1 MPTDTNAPFET
12 IVAMPEITEQEKSPE
27 QLEQEQ
33 LQKELFDYELAK
45 PFLKELVDQFESEKI
60 ATRLNRERRQID
72 VNIEQ
77 LRSEGKLAQDE
88 PFIPIRVIDN
98 NISKEKPAYIAYLQQ
113 SRRLVIFHDSIEP
126 TKKHE
131 KLESAFTRGMSY
143 NGWLTPHFKVVD
155 GSQLHGWDW
164 AEAVFDETKPLH
176 AAIEHVGHECL
187 ILPRD
192 TQDIQACARIMREFK
207 LTRTQLKGFVRKFGF
222 NKERVDELFNSND
235 KSGNQTSP
243 ADAVKRDRSFTVY
256 RVYCKYEGAVWVK
269 WYAPGCNGWLK
280 EPEKLYLGVDEKQ
293 QVPIETPRQYPALQ
307 AMQEGIPV
315 PPDATVDENGIAT
328 WNEQTTEEQWVP
340 VEETEYPFSI
350 YIYDETEEKEIVLH
364 KGRAF
369 KDKFTQEGMTAGW
382 SSVMRGHLRASM
394 QIAAPTN
401 PTMNGSKLQSN
412 EIKDRAILKEPMEF
426 LTMAYPDPAM
436 LQALQGLDLKNAQQ
450 TNQNTYALQTKDR
463 VTAKQISTAEKDQ
476 NLVTGVQVS
485 NFAQYVRDIYTRI
498 WRIVKSQAQ
507 QDLIQLVGDFE
518 VAVDPATG
526 QQVSTFVN
534 DQAVLQIP
542 FDIRP
547 AGDVDYVQRNELI
560 QQMQQ
565 FWPVVQ
571 NTPVAGAF
579 LGKML
584 KLQFAEDGELWAEML
599 VQGNQ
604 PLQLLAQFVA
614 ILTAAMQNPQE
625 IMAMGPAEMQ
635 NLQML
640 LQQAQQV
647 IAQQQGAM
655 NPPQPAKSGSPQ
667 AAPEQPNKQNE
678 QLAQEV

>member
-1 MPTDTNAPFET
+1 MPTDTNAPYT
-12 IVAMPEITEQEKSPE
+12 DIQAMPEITEQDKTPE
-27 QLEQEQ
+27 QLEAEQ
-33 LQKELFDYELAK
+33 AQKELFDYELAK
-45 PFLKELVDQFESEKI
+45 PFLKELVDQFESERT
-60 ATRLNRERRQID
+60 ATKLNRERRQID

-113 SRRLVIFHDSIEP
+113 SRRLVIFHDSVEP

-222 NKERVDELFNSND
+222 SKERVDELFNSND

-256 RVYCKYEGAVWVK
+256 RVYCKYEGVVWVK

-280 EPEKLYLGVDEKQ
+280 DPEKLYLGVDVKQ
-293 QVPIETPRQYPALQ
+293 QVEIPTPRQYPALQ
-307 AMQEGIPV
+307 AMQEGVPI
-315 PPDATVDENGIAT
+315 PPDATVDENGIAS
-328 WNEQTTEEQWVP
+328 WNEMTVEEQWVP

-369 KDKFTQEGMTAGW
+369 KDKFTQEGLTAGW
-382 SSVMRGHLRASM
+382 SSFMRGHLRASM
-394 QIAAPTN
+394 QIATPTDAVMN
-401 PTMNGSKLQSN
+401 PSSLQSQ
-412 EIKDRAILKEPMEF
+412 EIKDRAIMKTPMKWMEMKYPEPS
-426 LTMAYPDPAM
+426 M
-436 LQALQGLDLKNAQQ
+436 LGALEGLDMKNAQQ
-450 TNQNTYALQTKDR
+450 TNQNTYGLQQKDR

-485 NFAQYVRDIYTRI
+485 NFAQYVRDIYTRV
-498 WRIVKSQAQ
+498 WRIVKSQAE
-507 QDLIQLVGDFE
+507 QDLIQLVGEFE

-526 QQVSTFVN
+526 MQVMTFVN
-534 DQAVLQIP
+534 DKQVLQIP

-560 QQMQQ
+560 QHMME

-571 NTPVAGAF
+571 NTPIAGAF
-579 LGKML
+579 LGKLL
-584 KLQFAEDGELWAEML
+584 KLQFAEDGELWAQML
-599 VQGNQ
+599 VEGNQ
-604 PLQLLAQFVA
+604 PLQLLAQFVE
-614 ILTAAMQNPQE
+614 ILTAAMANPQE
-625 IMAMGPAEMQ
+625 IMAMGPEEMSK
-635 NLQML
+635 LQML
-640 LQQAQQV
+640 LQTAQQV
-647 IAQQQGAM
+647 IAQQAGAN

-678 QLAQEV
+678 QPVTQ

>member
-1 MPTDTNAPFET
+1 MPTDTNAPYT
-12 IVAMPEITEQEKSPE
+12 DIQAMPEITEQDKTPE
-27 QLEQEQ
+27 QLEAEQ
-33 LQKELFDYELAK
+33 AQKELFDYELAK
-45 PFLKELVDQFESEKI
+45 PFLKELVDQFESERT
-60 ATRLNRERRQID
+60 ATKLNRERRQID

-113 SRRLVIFHDSIEP
+113 SRRLVIFHDSVEP

-222 NKERVDELFNSND
+222 SKERVDELFNSND

-256 RVYCKYEGAVWVK
+256 RVYCKYEGVVWVK

-280 EPEKLYLGVDEKQ
+280 DPEKLYLGVDVKQ
-293 QVPIETPRQYPALQ
+293 QVEIPTPRQYPALQ
-307 AMQEGIPV
+307 AMQEGVPI
-315 PPDATVDENGIAT
+315 PPDATVDENGIAS
-328 WNEQTTEEQWVP
+328 WNEMTVEEQWVP

-369 KDKFTQEGMTAGW
+369 KDKFTQEGLTAGW
-382 SSVMRGHLRASM
+382 SSFMRGHLRASM
-394 QIAAPTN
+394 QIATPTDAVMN
-401 PTMNGSKLQSN
+401 PSSLQSQ
-412 EIKDRAILKEPMEF
+412 EIKDRAIMKTPMKWMEMKYPEPS
-426 LTMAYPDPAM
+426 M
-436 LQALQGLDLKNAQQ
+436 LGALEGLDMKNAQQ
-450 TNQNTYALQTKDR
+450 TNQNTYGLQQKDR

-476 NLVTGVQVS
+476 NLVTGVLVS
-485 NFAQYVRDIYTRI
+485 NFAQYVRDIYTRV
-498 WRIVKSQAQ
+498 WRIVKSQAE
-507 QDLIQLVGDFE
+507 QDLIQLVGEFE

-526 QQVSTFVN
+526 MQVMTFVN
-534 DQAVLQIP
+534 DKQVLQIP

-560 QQMQQ
+560 QHMME

-571 NTPVAGAF
+571 NTPIAGAF
-579 LGKML
+579 LGKLL
-584 KLQFAEDGELWAEML
+584 KLQFAEDGELWAQML
-599 VQGNQ
+599 VEGNQ
-604 PLQLLAQFVA
+604 PLQLLAQFVE
-614 ILTAAMQNPQE
+614 ILTAAMANPQE
-625 IMAMGPAEMQ
+625 IMAMGPEEMSK
-635 NLQML
+635 LQML
-640 LQQAQQV
+640 LQTAQQV
-647 IAQQQGAM
+647 IAQQAGAN

-678 QLAQEV
+678 QPVTQ